1 MIPEYVNPYDCIIKV
16 RVFALKYLIVLM
28 LLVVESLKTTENKVK
43 DAAQVLWWGCCHEYV
58 TVAVYNGTCNS
69 YT

>member
-43 DAAQVLWWGCCHEYV
+43 DAAQVLW
-58 TVAVYNGTCNS
+58 
-69 YT
+69 